1 MENASKALIIAGAIL
16 IAILLISVGMMVLGS
31 ADEIVGGAKE
41 SMDAQQIQ
49 MFNSEF
55 ENYRGQQRGSSVRQ
69 LMSKVKASNA
79 SHDDQH
85 QVTVESTITGVTKA
99 VEGEGVDPDSVSN
112 NVRPTTTYTVTIT
125 SDPKSALIKSI
136 KVENV
141 QAENK

>member
-55 ENYRGQQRGSSVRQ
+55 ENYRGEQKGSSVRQ
-69 LMSKVKASNA
+69 LMSKIKASNA

-85 QVTVESTITGVTKA
+85 QVIVESTLTGVEK
-99 VEGEGVDPDSVSN
+99 GEDGGVDPDSVSN
-112 NVRPTTTYTVTIT
+112 SVRPTTTYNVTIT
-125 SDPKSALIKSI
+125 SDKKSALIKSI
-136 KVENV
+136 KVETLKADV
-141 QAENK
+141 